1 MAPIAGVVQG
11 AMVLRDALFLDLD
24 IDRAMQVLKPKVD
37 GSIYLDQLFQE
48 AHKLDFFIF
57 FSSVAY
63 VAGNRGQSMYAAAN
77 AFMTSLAARRRS
89 RGLAAS
95 VIHLGAVTGVG
106 YVSRELA
113 ASKQSVLHKAG
124 FEFMS
129 EQAFHEVFAE
139 GVLAS
144 PCRDGDGHGA
154 NVDDFEVTTGLRVDD
169 DTQGTDVKGYYFA
182 SNPIFQ
188 HLVPT
193 QERSTGASSSNGNN
207 STSSGVSIG
216 TQLEEATTVERAM
229 QIITGNT
236 NHAML

>member
-11 AMVLRDALFLDLD
+11 AMVLRDGLFLDLD
-24 IDRAMQVLKPKVD
+24 IDRTMQVLKPKVD

-48 AHKLDFFIF
+48 THKLDFFIF

-95 VIHLGAVTGVG
+95 VIHLGAVTGEG

-113 ASKQSVLHKAG
+113 TSKQAALYKSG

-144 PCRDGDGHGA
+144 PCRDGDGHHGA
-154 NVDDFEVTTGLRVDD
+154 NAGDFEVTTGLRVDD
-169 DTQGTDVKGYYFA
+169 TQRADVNGYYFA
-182 SNPIFQ
+182 SNPIFR

-193 QERSTGASSSNGNN
+193 ENRNTGANISSDS
-207 STSSGVSIG
+207 STSPGVSIRA
-216 TQLEEATTVERAM
+216 QLEEAATVEKAM
-229 QIITGNT
+229 QIITGKA
-236 NHAML
+236 NHAIP